1 MLNGDIV
8 FWSIYIWLI
17 FFLMFRV
24 GGMKTRELMHL
35 VDLNGLEDIVGLGIL
50 TTMVSVHMI
59 FITEISEA
67 EVQCF
72 SVFLYYKHIWII
84 LLYKS

>member
-35 VDLNGLEDIVGLGIL
+35 VDLHGLEDIVGLEIQI
-50 TTMVSVHMI
+50 TMVSVHMI
-59 FITEISEA
+59 SITEISKA

-72 SVFLYYKHIWII
+72 SVFLSYNPIWII

>member
-24 GGMKTRELMHL
+24 GGMKRRELMHL
-35 VDLNGLEDIVGLGIL
+35 VDLHGLEDIVGLEIQI
-50 TTMVSVHMI
+50 TMVSVHMI
-59 FITEISEA
+59 SITEISKA

-72 SVFLYYKHIWII
+72 SVFLSYNPIWII